1 MASVRATVPMDILS
15 QRLAP
20 QRPEVMKIREKYKQ
34 ENEALVENRELA
46 TDWYETMK
54 PHNATQR
61 KNVIGMAR
69 AVAVSAQAGAIDY
82 RVTPVDEQQ
91 TSMYADRVKKLQ
103 GNSERKDKI
112 RREISAEETKDRQ
125 ARLKHAEQR
134 IRYYAKKDD
143 GIVEPGTF
151 LKDWLEEY
159 GRPKRV
165 PAKEELQL
173 TYNRGPLG
181 IIRSCSS
188 RTTRGQ
194 DALAMSSL
202 AKLGNSLAGSMT
214 RGIQDS
220 LGSTDPLVRFE
231 TTRTNANSYRRG
243 RLAD

>member
-1 MASVRATVPMDILS
+1 MASMKATVPMDILS
-15 QRLAP
+15 QRLAQP
-20 QRPEVMKIREKYKQ
+20 RAEVMKIREKYKL
-34 ENEALVENRELA
+34 ENEALKENKDLA
-46 TDWYETMK
+46 TDWYESLK
-54 PHNATQR
+54 PENAVQR
-61 KNVIGMAR
+61 KNIIGMAR

-82 RVTPVDEQQ
+82 RITPVNEQQ
-91 TSMYADRVKKLQ
+91 TTAYNDRVKKLNA
-103 GNSERKDKI
+103 NSERKDKI
-112 RREISAEETKDRQ
+112 RREITAEETKDRM

-134 IRYYAKKDD
+134 IRYYSKKDD

-214 RGIQDS
+214 RTIQDS
-220 LGSTDPLVRFE
+220 LGSTDPLVKFE